1 MSEKAEF
8 DALGYYRLLQVSP
21 TASASE
27 IKCRYREL
35 AKVWHPDHCREPD
48 ALEVFQKL
56 SVAYETL
63 QDDARR
69 QEYDLLSLVYDEAS
83 FPDRENMQPIFSE
96 PGNPEVRRL
105 NLINL
110 RGLLW
115 KYRSWPDK
123 GVYTYS
129 QALRREL
136 YSSCLNWLLG
146 WWSPQSVFR
155 NVKVLLRN
163 FKTPDAKDANLRLLV
178 HNAVACFRTGHLDL
192 AARSA
197 VQALEYVSP
206 SQKAILQNFIAG
218 LKYRI
223 PRPQLWKWRRLRLVQ
238 LVFPAALLLLLM
250 IPFSASYVTD
260 ADLMNL
266 FSRKHEISYYQEVRF
281 RGGSTVDD
289 VVVGKVLN
297 IPVDRS
303 DLTRL
308 YHFKSAA
315 DLMYGPSD
323 DFDVIKRI
331 PARTTVRLTGL
342 SPDNIWARVM
352 IDNGEMGYVRQEELS
367 PGLGLPVPEYSKV
380 YRAE

>member
-1 MSEKAEF
+1 MSDKAEF
-8 DALGYYRLLQVSP
+8 DALGYYRLLEVSP
-21 TASASE
+21 SASVQE
-27 IKCRYREL
+27 IKNRYREM
-35 AKVWHPDHCREPD
+35 AKIWHPDHCRKPD

-63 QDDARR
+63 QDDERR
-69 QEYDLLSLVYDEAS
+69 QEYDLLSLVYDEAT
-83 FPDRENMQPIFSE
+83 FPDRENLQPIFSE
-96 PGNPEVRRL
+96 PGNPDVRRL
-105 NLINL
+105 NLLNL

-123 GVYTYS
+123 GVYTYA
-129 QALRREL
+129 QAFRREL
-136 YSSCLNWLLG
+136 SSSCLNWLLG
-146 WWSPQSVFR
+146 WWSPQSFLR
-155 NVKVLLRN
+155 NIPVLLHNLRN
-163 FKTPDAKDANLRLLV
+163 PDARAANLRLLV
-178 HNAVACFRTGHLDL
+178 HNAVACRRSGHLDL
-192 AARSA
+192 SLRSA
-197 VQALEYVSP
+197 LQALEYASPGQKECLNHFISGLDCRVS
-206 SQKAILQNFIAG
+206 
-218 LKYRI
+218 
-223 PRPQLWKWRRLRLVQ
+223 RPQPWKWRNLRLIQ
-238 LVFPAALLLLLM
+238 LVFPAVLLLLLM

-260 ADLMNL
+260 ADLMSL
-266 FSRKHEISYYQEVRF
+266 FSRKREIGYYQEVRF

-323 DFDVIKRI
+323 DFDIIKRI
-331 PARTTVRLTGL
+331 PAQTTVRLTGL

-352 IDNGEMGYVRQEELS
+352 IDNGEMGYVRMEKLA
-367 PGLGLPVPEYSKV
+367 PGLGLPIPEYSKV